1 MRRDFLAGVLAL
13 SVLAFS
19 GAAATSASAASDPDH
34 PRVAIT
40 TAKGTI
46 VIELEGK
53 KAPITTK
60 NFLKYVDG
68 HKYDG
73 TTFWRAANSGASG
86 FIQASPDGPTF
97 PPIKHESTQQTGLS
111 HTDGTISMSRFAVGT
126 ATGDFVLCVGDNT
139 FMDAGPNSGSDDHQ
153 GYAAFGH
160 VVKGM
165 DVVKSIL
172 HGRIAKGK
180 AKAGGWSG
188 QMLAVPVKIISA
200 KRV

>member
-1 MRRDFLAGVLAL
+1 MRRDFLAGALAL
-13 SVLAFS
+13 SVLAFA
-19 GAAATSASAASDPDH
+19 GAAHADADH

-46 VIELEGK
+46 VIELEAR
-53 KAPITTK
+53 KAPITTA
-60 NFLKYVDG
+60 NFLKYIDG

-73 TTFWRAANSGASG
+73 ATFWRAANSGPSG
-86 FIQASPDGPTF
+86 FIQASPVGPTY
-97 PPIKHESTQQTGLS
+97 PPIKHESTKQTGLS

-139 FMDAGPNSGSDDHQ
+139 FMDAGPQSGSDDHQ

-165 DVVKSIL
+165 NVVNNIL

-188 QMLAVPVKIISA
+188 QMLAVPVKIIA
-200 KRV
+200 TKRVS

>member
-1 MRRDFLAGVLAL
+1 MRRHFLTGALAL
-13 SVLAFS
+13 SVLAFA
-19 GAAATSASAASDPDH
+19 GAAHADADH

-46 VIELEGK
+46 VIELEAR
-53 KAPITTK
+53 KAPITTA
-60 NFLKYVDG
+60 NFLKYIDG

-73 TTFWRAANSGASG
+73 ATFWRAANSGPSG
-86 FIQASPDGPTF
+86 FIQASPVGPTY
-97 PPIKHESTQQTGLS
+97 PPIKHESTKQTGLS

-139 FMDAGPNSGSDDHQ
+139 FMDAGPQSGSDDHQ

-165 DVVKSIL
+165 NVVNNIL

-188 QMLAVPVKIISA
+188 QMLAVPVKIIA
-200 KRV
+200 TKRVS

>member
-1 MRRDFLAGVLAL
+1 MRRQFLAGILAVTL
-13 SVLAFS
+13 ISIA
-19 GAAATSASAASDPDH
+19 GAAHAAGDPDH
-34 PRVAIT
+34 PRVAFT
-40 TAKGTI
+40 TAKGTV
-46 VIELEGK
+46 VIELEAR
-53 KAPITTK
+53 KAPITTA
-60 NFLKYVDG
+60 NFLKYIDG

-73 TTFWRAANSGASG
+73 ATFWRAANSGPSG
-86 FIQASPDGPTF
+86 FIQASPVGPTF
-97 PPIKHESTQQTGLS
+97 PPIKHESTKQTGLS

-139 FMDAGPNSGSDDHQ
+139 FMDAGPQSGSDDHL

-165 DVVKSIL
+165 NVVNGIL

-200 KRV
+200 KRVG

>member
-1 MRRDFLAGVLAL
+1 MRRNFLAGALAL
-13 SVLAFS
+13 SVLTFA
-19 GAAATSASAASDPDH
+19 GAAASTVLAADADH
-34 PRVAIT
+34 PRVALT

-46 VIELEGK
+46 VIELEAK
-53 KAPITTK
+53 KAPITVK
-60 NFLKYVDG
+60 NFLQYVNA

-73 TTFWRAANSGASG
+73 ATFWRAADSQVSG
-86 FIQASPDGPTF
+86 FIQASPSGPTF
-97 PPIKHESTQQTGLS
+97 PPIKHESTKQTGLS
-111 HTDGTISMSRFAVGT
+111 HVDGTISMSRFAVGT

-139 FMDAGPNSGSDDHQ
+139 FMDAGKEGSDDHQ

-165 DVVKSIL
+165 NVVNSIL

-200 KRV
+200 KEL

>member
-1 MRRDFLAGVLAL
+1 MRRNFLAGALAL
-13 SVLAFS
+13 SVLAFA
-19 GAAATSASAASDPDH
+19 GVAHAAGDPDH
-34 PRVAIT
+34 PRVALT
-40 TAKGTI
+40 TNKGTI
-46 VIELEGK
+46 VIELEAK
-53 KAPITTK
+53 KAPVTVK
-60 NFLKYVDG
+60 NYLNYVNT

-73 TTFWRAANSGASG
+73 ATFWRAADSGASG
-86 FIQASPDGPTF
+86 FIQASPVGPTF
-97 PPIKHESTQQTGLS
+97 PPIKHESTKQTGLS

-139 FMDAGPNSGSDDHQ
+139 FMDAGKEGSDDHQ

-165 DVVKSIL
+165 NVVNSIL

-180 AKAGGWSG
+180 AKQGGWTG

-200 KRV
+200 KQL

>member
-1 MRRDFLAGVLAL
+1 MRRDFLAGALAL
-13 SVLAFS
+13 SVLAFA
-19 GAAATSASAASDPDH
+19 GAAHADADH

-46 VIELEGK
+46 VIELEAR
-53 KAPITTK
+53 KAPITTA
-60 NFLKYVDG
+60 NFLRYVDG

-73 TTFWRAANSGASG
+73 ATFWRAANSGPSG
-86 FIQASPDGPTF
+86 FIQASPVGPTY
-97 PPIKHESTQQTGLS
+97 PPIKHESTKQTGLS

-139 FMDAGPNSGSDDHQ
+139 FMDAGPQSGSDDHQ

-165 DVVKSIL
+165 NVVNNIL

-188 QMLAVPVKIISA
+188 QMLAVPVKIIA
-200 KRV
+200 TKRVS

>member
-1 MRRDFLAGVLAL
+1 MMRRHFLAGILAL
-13 SVLAFS
+13 TLTGLA
-19 GAAATSASAASDPDH
+19 GAAHAGDPAH
-34 PRVAIT
+34 PRVALT

-46 VIELEGK
+46 VIELEAK
-53 KAPITTK
+53 KAPITTA

-73 TTFWRAANSGASG
+73 ATFWRAANSGASG
-86 FIQASPDGPTF
+86 FIQASPVGPTF
-97 PPIKHESTQQTGLS
+97 PPIKHESTTQTGLS

-153 GYAAFGH
+153 GYAAFGR

-165 DVVKSIL
+165 NVVNAIL
-172 HGRIAKGK
+172 HGHIAKGK
-180 AKAGGWSG
+180 AKQGGWTG

-200 KRV
+200 KQV

>member
-1 MRRDFLAGVLAL
+1 MRRHILAGILAL
-13 SVLAFS
+13 TLTGLA
-19 GAAATSASAASDPDH
+19 GTAHADTDH

-46 VIELEGK
+46 VIELEAK
-53 KAPITTK
+53 KAPITTA
-60 NFLKYVDG
+60 NFLKYIDG

-73 TTFWRAANSGASG
+73 ATFWRAANSGPSG
-86 FIQASPDGPTF
+86 FIQASPVGPTY
-97 PPIKHESTQQTGLS
+97 PPIKHESTKQTGLS

-139 FMDAGPNSGSDDHQ
+139 FMDAGPQSGSDDHQ

-165 DVVKSIL
+165 NVVNSIL

-188 QMLAVPVKIISA
+188 QMLAVPVKIIST
-200 KRV
+200 KRVS

>member
-1 MRRDFLAGVLAL
+1 MRRDFLAGALAL
-13 SVLAFS
+13 SVLAFA
-19 GAAATSASAASDPDH
+19 GAAHAVADH

-46 VIELEGK
+46 VIELEAR
-53 KAPITTK
+53 KAPITTA
-60 NFLKYVDG
+60 NFLKYIDG

-73 TTFWRAANSGASG
+73 ATFWRAANSGPSG
-86 FIQASPDGPTF
+86 FIQASPVGPTY
-97 PPIKHESTQQTGLS
+97 PPIKHESTKQTGLS

-139 FMDAGPNSGSDDHQ
+139 FMDAGPQSGSDDHQ

-165 DVVKSIL
+165 NVVNNIL

-188 QMLAVPVKIISA
+188 QMLAVPVKIIA
-200 KRV
+200 TKRVS

>member
-1 MRRDFLAGVLAL
+1 MMRRNFLAGALAL
-13 SVLAFS
+13 SVLAFA
-19 GAAATSASAASDPDH
+19 GAAHAAGDPDH
-34 PRVAIT
+34 PRVAFT

-46 VIELEGK
+46 VIELEAK
-53 KAPITTK
+53 KAPITTA
-60 NFLKYVDG
+60 NFLKYVDN

-73 TTFWRAANSGASG
+73 ATFWRAANSGASG
-86 FIQASPDGPTF
+86 FIQASPVGPTF
-97 PPIKHESTQQTGLS
+97 PPIKHESTKQTGLS

-139 FMDAGPNSGSDDHQ
+139 FMDAGKDGSDDHQ

-165 DVVKSIL
+165 NVVGNIL
-172 HGRIAKGK
+172 HGHIAKGK
-180 AKAGGWSG
+180 AKAGGWTG

>member
-1 MRRDFLAGVLAL
+1 MKRAFLAGMMAL
-13 SVLAFS
+13 SVMAVA
-19 GAAATSASAASDPDH
+19 GVAHADADH
-34 PRVAIT
+34 PRVAFT

-46 VIELEGK
+46 VIELEAR
-53 KAPITTK
+53 KAPVTVK
-60 NFLKYVDG
+60 NFLQYVDN

-73 TTFWRAANSGASG
+73 ATFWRAADAGASG
-86 FIQASPDGPTF
+86 FIQASPVGPTF
-97 PPIKHESTQQTGLS
+97 PPIKHESTKQTGLS
-111 HTDGTISMSRFAVGT
+111 HTDGAISMSRFAVGT

-139 FMDAGPNSGSDDHQ
+139 FMDAGPQSGSDDHE

-165 DVVKSIL
+165 NVVSGIL

-180 AKAGGWSG
+180 AKAGGWTG

-200 KRV
+200 KRVG

>member
-1 MRRDFLAGVLAL
+1 MRRHFLTGALAL
-13 SVLAFS
+13 SVLAFA
-19 GAAATSASAASDPDH
+19 GAAHADADH
-34 PRVAIT
+34 PRVAFT
-40 TAKGTI
+40 TARGTV
-46 VIELEGK
+46 VIELEAK
-53 KAPITTK
+53 KAPITTA

-73 TTFWRAANSGASG
+73 AIFWRAANSGPSG
-86 FIQASPDGPTF
+86 FIQASPIGATF
-97 PPIKHESTQQTGLS
+97 PPIKHESTKQTGLS

-139 FMDAGPNSGSDDHQ
+139 FMDAGPQSGSDDHQ

-165 DVVKSIL
+165 NVVNNIL

-188 QMLAVPVKIISA
+188 QMLAVPVKIIA
-200 KRV
+200 TKRVS

>member
-1 MRRDFLAGVLAL
+1 MRRDFLAGALAL
-13 SVLAFS
+13 SVLAFG
-19 GAAATSASAASDPDH
+19 GAAHAGDPDH
-34 PRVAIT
+34 PRVALT
-40 TAKGTI
+40 TSKGTI
-46 VIELEGK
+46 VIELEAK
-53 KAPITTK
+53 KAPVTVK
-60 NFLKYVDG
+60 NYLNYVSN

-73 TTFWRAANSGASG
+73 ATFWRAADSGTSG
-86 FIQASPDGPTF
+86 FIQASPVGPTF
-97 PPIKHESTQQTGLS
+97 PPIKHESTKQTGLS

-139 FMDAGPNSGSDDHQ
+139 FMDAGPKSGSDDHE

-165 DVVKSIL
+165 NVVNSIL

-180 AKAGGWSG
+180 AKQGGWTG

-200 KRV
+200 KVL

>member
-1 MRRDFLAGVLAL
+1 MRRDFLAGALAL
-13 SVLAFS
+13 SVLAFA
-19 GAAATSASAASDPDH
+19 GAAHADADH

-46 VIELEGK
+46 VIELEAR
-53 KAPITTK
+53 KAPITTA
-60 NFLKYVDG
+60 NFLRYVDG

-73 TTFWRAANSGASG
+73 ATFWRAANSGPSG

-97 PPIKHESTQQTGLS
+97 PPIKHESTKQTGLS

-139 FMDAGPNSGSDDHQ
+139 FMDAGPQTGSDDHQ

-165 DVVKSIL
+165 KVVNNIL

-188 QMLAVPVKIISA
+188 QMLAVPVKIIST
-200 KRV
+200 KRVS